1 MSEEIEVC
9 ICLRISLSDILQAIE
24 EEGIEDV
31 EALVKKTKA
40 GSVCK
45 MCISPEHDP
54 YGERDIHLIELLK

>member
-1 MSEEIEVC
+1 MCEDPEVC

-24 EEGIEDV
+24 QEGIEDV
-31 EALVKKTKA
+31 EVLIEKTRA

-54 YGERDIHLIELLK
+54 YGEREIHLTDLLK